1 MTEKT
6 LTEYYKSVWLP
17 CKKIELKPTSY
28 DRLYRTV
35 TKNVIPYLGHI
46 PMCEVELQQLLDFF
60 EFVYGTYSLSTSKKI
75 YEAVNACFKFA
86 QYIGDVSKNPMLPI
100 KKPKK
105 NNFSPSKEKSIL
117 TPEEIKRL
125 KFTISVRTYKS
136 SLLEPYI
143 GWGYYFLLNTGL
155 RPCELLGLK
164 WSDIKGDYIYIQRSV
179 VSYHDEK
186 NDNYVVLLQETLKTS
201 SSRRKIYLNNNA
213 KYALK
218 QIASKTNP
226 KGKFIMQH
234 EGKIVKPD
242 MLRRNWYALLKEAE
256 VTPRELYCLR
266 HTFASLLFREN
277 CDIKSVSHIM
287 GHSSVR
293 TTYDTYI
300 HLFEKNY
307 KETNVLDRII

>member
-6 LTEYYKSVWLP
+6 LTEYYKTVLLP

-46 PMCEVELQQLLDFF
+46 PMCEIELQQLLDFF